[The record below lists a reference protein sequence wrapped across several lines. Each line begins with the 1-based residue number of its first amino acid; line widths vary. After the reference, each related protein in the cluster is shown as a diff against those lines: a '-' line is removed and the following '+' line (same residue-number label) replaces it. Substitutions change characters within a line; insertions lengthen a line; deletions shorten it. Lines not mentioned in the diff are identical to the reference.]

1 MSEAT
6 EFAAL
11 NKLTPAEAVAY
22 LQRRKNL
29 TVTHSWQDL
38 WHEEHASQF
47 TISRLTRTD
56 LLASIQ
62 DMITQSVQGDLSRRD
77 FMRDAKAMLSAAGW
91 WGEKTV
97 VDPATGREVVT
108 RFDAARLK
116 LIYDT
121 NTRQAYAAGLWE
133 RAERNKAAMPYLRFI
148 TQRDD
153 RVRELHRQWDNVTL
167 PVDHPFWKTHWPP
180 CGWRCRCR
188 AMSVSQREYDQ
199 GTTPDGGP
207 MKKTAPEILTRDWV
221 NKRTGEI
228 SAVPVGIDPGFD
240 YNVGQASARAAAREK
255 LVTAKLSGLTGEL
268 ALAAETLGM
277 QVPKH
282 AQAIAGA
289 PDWES
294 LGYPDL
300 RLAQTVTTA
309 PALLPGANSLEAAV
323 VVLRNALGIAEGG
336 AALVSTP
343 VENVTILDS
352 SLAHVVE
359 KRADQRERFANFVL
373 PTLQSPSEVWEV
385 AYDDATLRR
394 RYIKLFGGTKYDLLV
409 IVKVDPDGG
418 IFWNMMQR
426 DRKRM
431 NSLRIGER
439 VYSDPEM
446 WGGH

>member
-11 NKLTPAEAVAY
+11 NKVTPAEAVAY
-22 LQRRKNL
+22 LRRRKSL

-56 LLASIQ
+56 LLAAIQ
-62 DMITQSVQGDLSRRD
+62 DRITQSVQGDLSRRD

-97 VDPATGREVVT
+97 IDPATGQEVVT

-133 RAERNKAAMPYLRFI
+133 RAVRNKAAMPYLRYI

-153 RVRELHRQWDNVTL
+153 RVRELHRQWDHVTL
-167 PVDHPFWKTHWPP
+167 PVEHPFWNTHWPP

-188 AMSVSQREYDQ
+188 AMAVSQREYDQ
-199 GTTPDGGP
+199 GTTPDGSL
-207 MKKTAPEILTRDWV
+207 MKKTAPETLTREWM
-221 NKRTGEI
+221 NRRTGEI

-240 YNVGQASARAAAREK
+240 YNVGQARARAAALEK
-255 LVTAKLSGLTGEL
+255 LTTEKLSSLPGDL
-268 ALAAETLGM
+268 ALTAEALGVKLPKNA
-277 QVPKH
+277 QVM
-282 AQAIAGA
+282 AGA
-289 PDWES
+289 PDWKS
-294 LGYPDL
+294 LGLADL
-300 RLAQTVTTA
+300 RLAQAVTVA
-309 PALLPGANSLEAAV
+309 PALLPGVDSLDAAV
-323 VVLRNALGIAEGG
+323 VVLRQALGIAEGG
-336 AALVSTP
+336 SVQVNTP
-343 VENVTILDS
+343 METVTILDD
-352 SLAHVVE
+352 SLRHVVE

-394 RYIKLFGGTKYDLLV
+394 RYIKLFGGTKYDILV
-409 IVKVDPDGG
+409 MVKVESDGG

-426 DRKRM
+426 DRKGM
-431 NSLRIGER
+431 NSLRVGKR
-439 VYSDPEM
+439 VYSDPQL
-446 WGGH
+446 WSGH

>member
-11 NKLTPAEAVAY
+11 NKLPPAEAVAY
-22 LQRRKNL
+22 LQRRKTL

-47 TISRLTRTD
+47 TISRLTRAD
-56 LLASIQ
+56 LLATIQ
-62 DMITQSVQGDLSRRD
+62 DMITKSVQGDLSRRD
-77 FMRDAKAMLSAAGW
+77 YMRDAKAALSAAGW

-97 VDPATGREVVT
+97 IDPATGREVVT

-133 RAERNKAAMPYLRFI
+133 RAERNKAAMPYLRYI

-167 PVDHPFWKTHWPP
+167 PVDHPFWRTHWPP
-180 CGWRCRCR
+180 CGYRCRCR
-188 AMSVSQREYDQ
+188 AVSVSQREYDQ
-199 GTTPDGGP
+199 GTTPDGAQ
-207 MKKTAPEILTRDWV
+207 MKKSAPEIMTRDWV
-221 NKRTGEI
+221 NQRTGEI
-228 SAVPVGIDPGFD
+228 SAVPVGIDPGFA
-240 YNVGQASARAAAREK
+240 YNAGVASARAAALEK
-255 LVTAKLSGLTGEL
+255 LVTDKLSGLDAGLTRAAD
-268 ALAAETLGM
+268 ALGLQA
-277 QVPKH
+277 PKN
-282 AQAIAGA
+282 AQAVGST
-289 PDWES
+289 DWKS

-300 RLAQTVTTA
+300 RLAQNVASA
-309 PALLPGANSLEAAV
+309 PALLPGANSLEDAV
-323 VVLRNALGIAEGG
+323 VALRNALGIAEGG
-336 AALVSTP
+336 AVLVGTP

-352 SLAHVVE
+352 SLSHVVE
-359 KRADQRERFANFVL
+359 KRSDQRERFANFVL

-385 AYDDATLRR
+385 LYDDATLRR
-394 RYIKLFGGTKYDLLV
+394 RYIKLFGGAQYDLLV
-409 IVKVDPDGG
+409 MVKVEPDGG

-439 VYSDPEM
+439 VYSDPEL